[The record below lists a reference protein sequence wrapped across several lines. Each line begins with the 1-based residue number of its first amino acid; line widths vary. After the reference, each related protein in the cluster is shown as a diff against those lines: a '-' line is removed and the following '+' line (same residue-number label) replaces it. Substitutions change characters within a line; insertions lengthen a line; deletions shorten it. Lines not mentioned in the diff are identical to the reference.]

1 MRGPRDGRG
10 ATRNNGYPS
19 GEDEEVGEEITG
31 GHSHLVG
38 HQSHVP
44 AELLWLCWEHVF
56 TEEWGPIG
64 LRGACTI
71 AQCLNLNNESL
82 GI

>member
-1 MRGPRDGRG
+1 MGGE
-10 ATRNNGYPS
+10 TRNNGYPS

-38 HQSHVP
+38 HQSLVP

-56 TEEWGPIG
+56 TEEWGSHRTQ
-64 LRGACTI
+64 RGVHNSTVFK
-71 AQCLNLNNESL
+71 SK
-82 GI
+82 